1 MQADS
6 TGHVAPKARNRGVG
20 HRLEGFRHLRH
31 YAAMLWPTLSTIRGH
46 TLHVRLLAQLIA
58 SGRWGHAYLFAG
70 PGGVGRRTVAQA
82 LLGRLACLQPAS
94 GHADPCGTC
103 RSCAALNRNQH
114 PDLTVLQRD
123 GQFIK
128 IEQVREMT
136 NRLRYDPVV
145 GRIKAVIIDE
155 CDRLHEAAANALL
168 KTLEEPP
175 PATVFVL
182 ITAKPQALLDTIRSR
197 CQMVRFGELSPQD
210 VAALLQQ
217 GGVDPLVAQAASA
230 LAAGSLDQ
238 GKALAEPAKLAVLDL
253 VAELGLSLGAR
264 PAVEAA
270 FWPERIGK
278 ALRSAKAAEAT
289 VTAEGDGGDNA
300 EPPAATKGDFSRAD
314 LQWAVEALRA
324 VLRDALLTCCAIDPS
339 SLPHARHKPALLA
352 MASRVD
358 PARLAE
364 VIDSLTELEGS
375 LVLNP
380 NPKLAWTAAMTV
392 AAQKLA

>member
-1 MQADS
+1 MRPKRGIAVGQ
-6 TGHVAPKARNRGVG
+6 HLVASHHMRQYVT
-20 HRLEGFRHLRH
+20 
-31 YAAMLWPTLSTIRGH
+31 MLWPTLSTIRGH

-58 SGRWGHAYLFAG
+58 NGRWGHAYLFAG

-94 GHADPCGTC
+94 DHADPCGTC

-114 PDLTVLQRD
+114 PDLTVLERD

-197 CQMVRFGELSPQD
+197 CQMVRFGELSPVD

-238 GKALAEPAKLAVLDL
+238 GKALADPAKIAVLDL

-278 ALRSAKAAEAT
+278 ALRSAKAVE
-289 VTAEGDGGDNA
+289 VTADGDSSDNA
-300 EPPAATKGDFSRAD
+300 EPLAATKGDFSRAD

-364 VIDSLTELEGS
+364 VIDSLTELESS